1 MMKIDDAI
9 EILTTLRETA
19 TGPQTAALALAI
31 GALEDAAAHH
41 EAQVAEAEEM
51 LGALLDGAEGR
62 DRATMWRFLRDKLT
76 LPGDV
81 LDEVERRLGLADE
94 EGAR

>member
-1 MMKIDDAI
+1 
-9 EILTTLRETA
+9 
-19 TGPQTAALALAI
+19 
-31 GALEDAAAHH
+31 
-41 EAQVAEAEEM
+41 M